1 MAAGANGN
9 VMNGRCMPS
18 AASALWYV
26 APGHAELRSEPLAA
40 PGDGHALVR
49 SLFSL
54 VSRGTERLVFT
65 GQVPQSEW
73 QRMRAPLQAGD
84 FPFPVKYGY
93 AAVGEVMEGPADIRG
108 RHVFA
113 LHPHQDWFVAPL
125 SWLTALP
132 AGLPPR
138 RAVLAA
144 NMETALN
151 ALWDGEALP
160 GQRIVVVGAGIV
172 GLLVAYLC
180 ARLPGADVTVAD
192 VLTQRKAHAEAFGA
206 RFCHPDALDDSA
218 DLVFHTSAH
227 PSGLAAALLACAHE
241 ATIVEMSWYGEKQVA
256 AALGGAFHVRRLRL
270 ISSQVGH
277 VAPAVRAR
285 WSHGRRL
292 AKALELLRD
301 PALDRLLDQDIAFH
315 DMPAACPA
323 LFAAQA
329 TGLTAVIG
337 YSEAPKAG

>member
-1 MAAGANGN
+1 MAAGASGN

-26 APGHAELRSEPLAA
+26 AEGRAELRSEPLAGPVA
-40 PGDGHALVR
+40 GEALVHSR
-49 SLFSL
+49 FSL
-54 VSRGTERLVFT
+54 VSRGTERLVFN
-65 GQVPQSEW
+65 GQVPRSEW

-93 AAVGEVMEGPADIRG
+93 AAVGEVIDGPDELKG
-108 RHVFA
+108 RDVFA

-125 SWLTALP
+125 SWLTAIPHDVP
-132 AGLPPR
+132 AR

-151 ALWDGEALP
+151 ALWDGEVLP

-172 GLLVAYLC
+172 GLLVAYLS
-180 ARLPGADVTVAD
+180 AKLPGAEVTVAD
-192 VLTQRKAHAEAFGA
+192 ILTERRAHAEALGA
-206 RFCHPDALDDSA
+206 RFCHPDALDDRA
-218 DLVFHTSAH
+218 DVVFHTSAH
-227 PSGLAAALLACAHE
+227 AAGLAAALSAGAHE

-301 PALDRLLDQDIAFH
+301 PVLDRLLDHDIAFA
-315 DMPAACPA
+315 DLPAACPT

-337 YSEAPKAG
+337 YRQAPDIG